1 MKQMELNFSKI
12 LEVEEP
18 NGETQTSDSTTRLEE
33 QSESEDSPANLTP
46 KYVKKTC
53 RITKKEGK
61 LLASKNKSMMSW
73 VSMKKVT
80 VIEGEPSTRL
90 QEEVS
95 SMDWQENEVD
105 GQEGKTCGSK
115 N

>member
-1 MKQMELNFSKI
+1 M
-12 LEVEEP
+12 
-18 NGETQTSDSTTRLEE
+18 
-33 QSESEDSPANLTP
+33 
-46 KYVKKTC
+46 KKTG

-61 LLASKNKSMMSW
+61 LLASRNKSMMSW

-105 GQEGKTCGSK
+105 GQEGKTGGSQ